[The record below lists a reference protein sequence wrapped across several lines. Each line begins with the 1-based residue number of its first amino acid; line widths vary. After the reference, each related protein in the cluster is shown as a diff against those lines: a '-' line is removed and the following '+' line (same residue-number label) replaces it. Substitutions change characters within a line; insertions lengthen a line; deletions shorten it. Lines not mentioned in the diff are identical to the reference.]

1 MKHDRQAFECFNVSN
16 LTFILADKRDIDLA
30 QVRFTRVQERERD
43 SRQGARRESDEAAVC
58 DVRGTL
64 DPKDSDCA
72 YVLLQQALDNTPF
85 SIHGR
90 FKDTRK
96 NDEAEWLL
104 TNLQFDHVSPGRLTD
119 WTFHARASK
128 R

>member
-1 MKHDRQAFECFNVSN
+1 MKHERPAFECFNVSS
-16 LTFILADKRDIDLA
+16 LTFILADDPDADLA
-30 QVRFTRVQERERD
+30 QVRFTRVREGGGRHGTTRD
-43 SRQGARRESDEAAVC
+43 SGETAVY

-64 DPKDSDCA
+64 DPKDGDCA
-72 YVLLQQALDNTPF
+72 YVLLQQALDNIPF
-85 SIHGR
+85 SVHGR
-90 FKDTRK
+90 FRDTRT

>member
-1 MKHDRQAFECFNVSN
+1 MKHERPAFECFNVSR
-16 LTFILADKRDIDLA
+16 LTFTLTDNPDADLA
-30 QVRFTRVQERERD
+30 QVRFTRVRERD
-43 SRQGARRESDEAAVC
+43 NRHGATRDSDEASVY

-72 YVLLQQALDNTPF
+72 YVLLQQALDNIPF
-85 SIHGR
+85 SVHGR
-90 FKDTRK
+90 FRDTRK
-96 NDEAEWLL
+96 NDEVEWLL

-119 WTFHARASK
+119 WSFHARASK